1 LSSRA
6 RFGVRTGSTRRGG
19 RGEPTQGLREMA
31 RVTAAAPRR
40 PWRAA
45 QGRRAAMGATA
56 RFVRNKREDEVP
68 HLAAMLRVKQTEA
81 GRQWWRRSTS
91 ATGGRRR
98 RRQAP
103 VRQRR
108 RSSGAPG
115 PRAGGVR
122 DEENEEA
129 LRECFTGDVAPGRPA
144 MARRRDPLGGGT
156 LTKVGMDEGLGRGK
170 RVPQGLSRDL

>member
-1 LSSRA
+1 
-6 RFGVRTGSTRRGG
+6 
-19 RGEPTQGLREMA
+19 
-31 RVTAAAPRR
+31 VTAAAPQR

-45 QGRRAAMGATA
+45 QGRRATMSATA

-68 HLAAMLRVKQTEA
+68 HLAAMLRVRRTEA

-91 ATGGRRR
+91 ATGGRRL

-103 VRQRR
+103 VRQGR

-115 PRAGGVR
+115 PCAGGVR

-129 LRECFTGDVAPGRPA
+129 PRECFTSDEEG
-144 MARRRDPLGGGT
+144 RRREACAAGNGAAAGSSGAART
-156 LTKVGMDEGLGRGK
+156 RRWRWMRGSGEGKGCGK
-170 RVPQGLSRDL
+170 DSTATFKG